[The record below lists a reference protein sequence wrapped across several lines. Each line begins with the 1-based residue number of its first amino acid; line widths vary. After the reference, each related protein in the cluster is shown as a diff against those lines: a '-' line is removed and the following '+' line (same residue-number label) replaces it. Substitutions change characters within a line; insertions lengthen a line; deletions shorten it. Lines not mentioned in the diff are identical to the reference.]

1 MDCSTPDFPVPPTS
15 WSSPKFMSIE
25 SVMPSNH
32 LILCRPLLL
41 LPLNFPGNQ
50 GLFQWVSHLHQ
61 VAKIFEL
68 QIQHQSFQWIFRTGF
83 ISCAV
88 QGTLKSSPAPQF
100 KSINSSG
107 LSLFYGPTLDIHTWV
122 LERPELWLH
131 RPLSAKWCLCFLIHY
146 LGLSYFFFQGA
157 SFNFMAAVSVL
168 SYFGVQENKICH

>member
-1 MDCSTPDFPVPPTS
+1 MGILWTWSWGWWCSVAKSCQTLCNPMDCSTPDFPVPPTS

-68 QIQHQSFQWIFRTGF
+68 QIQHQSFQWIFRTGWF
-83 ISCAV
+83 VIFAV
-88 QGTLKSSPAPQF
+88 QGTF
-100 KSINSSG
+100 KSLLQHHSS
-107 LSLFYGPTLDIHTWV
+107 
-122 LERPELWLH
+122 E
-131 RPLSAKWCLCFLIHY
+131 A
-146 LGLSYFFFQGA
+146 
-157 SFNFMAAVSVL
+157 SVL
-168 SYFGVQENKICH
+168 RCSAFFVIQLSRPYTTTGKTIILTIWTSVSKVMSAF

>member
-1 MDCSTPDFPVPPTS
+1 MECSTPDFPVPPTS

-32 LILCRPLLL
+32 LILCHPLLL

-68 QIQHQSFQWIFRTGF
+68 QIQHQSFQWIFRTGL

-100 KSINSSG
+100 KSISSSV

-122 LERPELWLH
+122 LERPELWLD
-131 RPLSAKWCLCFLIHY
+131 RPLSAKWR
-146 LGLSYFFFQGA
+146 LSRFVMAFQEA
-157 SFNFMAAVSVL
+157 HF
-168 SYFGVQENKICH
+168 